1 MKKRTEWYDD
11 NISDIEDDLPFLPES
26 MKKQKALEEE
36 NNDQNNQKKSEELAC
51 AEHDE
56 QDYPPDMG
64 KQILLLKMPWKLT
77 VLLCRMMI

>member
-36 NNDQNNQKKSEELAC
+36 NNDQNNQKKSEEL
-51 AEHDE
+51 
-56 QDYPPDMG
+56 G
-64 KQILLLKMPWKLT
+64 KRQI
-77 VLLCRMMI
+77 VSV